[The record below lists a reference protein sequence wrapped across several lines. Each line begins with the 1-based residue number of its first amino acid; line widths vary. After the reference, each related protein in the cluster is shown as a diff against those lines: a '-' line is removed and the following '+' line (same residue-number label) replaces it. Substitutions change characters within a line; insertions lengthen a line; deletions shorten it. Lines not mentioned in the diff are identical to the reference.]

1 MTEPKV
7 STAAAPDP
15 APQMV
20 LRPLRRW
27 VKVDVSPEVF
37 DQLHEMARRS
47 GMRFQPYVRTLLGRD
62 QPNSEK

>member
-1 MTEPKV
+1 MIQPTV
-7 STAAAPDP
+7 LTAATPAPS
-15 APQMV
+15 PQMV

-37 DQLHEMARRS
+37 DRLHEMARKS

-62 QPNSEK
+62 HPHSEK

>member
-1 MTEPKV
+1 MTHSTV
-7 STAAAPDP
+7 FTAATPDP

-37 DQLHEMARRS
+37 DHLHEMARRS
-47 GMRFQPYVRTLLGRD
+47 GIRFQPYVRNLLAGG
-62 QPNSEK
+62 QPHSE

>member
-1 MTEPKV
+1 MTTPTV
-7 STAAAPDP
+7 LTSATPDP

-37 DQLHEMARRS
+37 DRLHEMARQS
-47 GMRFQPYVRTLLGRD
+47 GLRFQPYVRTVLSAG
-62 QPNSEK
+62 QPHSDR